1 MTPATQPLASG
12 LCPWLT
18 PALEQFQ
25 TARGRGHLGHAWL
38 IAGHKGVGKLN
49 LALVLAHR
57 LLGADGPVPVLDP
70 DTALAA
76 LATRHEPADHHP
88 DLHWLHPIEDKETI
102 SVEQVREVIEAVSLT
117 AHRGKAK
124 VIVIEPAEAMT
135 TAAAN
140 ALLKTLEEPSGESY
154 LLLLSHR
161 PGRLAAT
168 IRSRCQR
175 IDIDAPSA
183 STIAEWLGVPSA
195 TVEQLQRSV
204 GDSPLELAAAVRAP
218 DSSIF
223 NKLQSDLVGISEDK
237 IDPQA
242 VANAWFKDRTELALT
257 WLQRHLHAEIKTRAA
272 SPSVS
277 TEVTVP
283 PPSTLHNA
291 WRDLPAR
298 TLFEQYDRAEKLL
311 NQLGSGVNV
320 ELALQA
326 LLSAFQV
333 NRGRT

>member
-1 MTPATQPLASG
+1 MTPPTHPLASG

-18 PALEQFQ
+18 SAL
-25 TARGRGHLGHAWL
+25 ARFESARSCDHLGHAWL
-38 IAGHKGVGKLN
+38 ISGHRGVGKLN
-49 LALVLAHR
+49 LALVLANR
-57 LLGADGPVPVLDP
+57 LLGGGGPLPALDP
-70 DTALAA
+70 DTVLAA
-76 LATRHEPADHHP
+76 LATRHDPADHHP

-102 SVEQVREVIEAVSLT
+102 SVEQVREIIETVSLT

-124 VIVIEPAEAMT
+124 VVVIEPAEAMT

-140 ALLKTLEEPSGESY
+140 ALLKTLEEPSGDSY
-154 LLLLSHR
+154 LLLVSHR
-161 PGRLAAT
+161 PGRLTAT

-175 IDIDAPSA
+175 IEIEGPPTA
-183 STIAEWLGVPSA
+183 TIADWLGVPHRMVDEL
-195 TVEQLQRSV
+195 TLSV
-204 GDSPLELAAAVRAP
+204 GDSPLEIAAVVRAS
-218 DSSIF
+218 DFTFF
-223 NKLQSDLVGISEDK
+223 NKLQADLVGISEDK
-237 IDPQA
+237 IDPQS

-257 WLQRHLHAEIKTRAA
+257 WLQRHLHAELKARAPQ
-272 SPSVS
+272 SRVS

-283 PPSTLHNA
+283 PPPTLHNA

>member
-1 MTPATQPLASG
+1 MQPLASG

-18 PALEQFQ
+18 PALERFE
-25 TARGRGHLGHAWL
+25 TAHGRGHLGHAWL
-38 IAGHKGVGKLN
+38 LTGHKGVGKLN

-57 LLGADGPVPVLDP
+57 LLGAGGPVPALDP

-76 LATRHEPADHHP
+76 LATRHDPADHHP

-102 SVEQVREVIEAVSLT
+102 SVEQVREIIEAISLT

-124 VIVIEPAEAMT
+124 VVVIEPAEGLT

-140 ALLKTLEEPSGESY
+140 ALLKTLEEPSGDSY
-154 LLLLSHR
+154 LLLLSHQ

-175 IDIDAPSA
+175 IEVDAPQA
-183 STIAEWLGVPSA
+183 STIAEWLGVPRS
-195 TVEQLQRSV
+195 TVEDLQRSV
-204 GDSPLELAAAVRAP
+204 GDSPLEIAAAVRAA

-223 NKLQSDLVGISEDK
+223 NKLQNDLVGISEDK
-237 IDPQA
+237 IDPQS
-242 VANAWFKDRTELALT
+242 VANAWFKDRTELALV
-257 WLQRHLHAEIKTRAA
+257 WLQRHLHAELKVRAGDA
-272 SPSVS
+272 SVS

-283 PPSTLHNA
+283 QSPALHNA

-311 NQLGSGVNV
+311 NQLGSGLNV

>member
-1 MTPATQPLASG
+1 MQPLASG

-18 PALEQFQ
+18 PALERFEM
-25 TARGRGHLGHAWL
+25 ARGRGHLGHAWL
-38 IAGHKGVGKLN
+38 LTGRKGVGKLN

-57 LLGADGPVPVLDP
+57 LLGAGGPVPALDP

-76 LATRHEPADHHP
+76 LATRRDPADHHP

-102 SVEQVREVIEAVSLT
+102 SVEQVREIIEAVSLT
-117 AHRGKAK
+117 AHRGMAK
-124 VIVIEPAEAMT
+124 VVVIEPAEGLT

-140 ALLKTLEEPSGESY
+140 ALLKTLEEPAGDSY
-154 LLLLSHR
+154 LLLLSHQ

-168 IRSRCQR
+168 LRSRCQR
-175 IDIDAPSA
+175 IEIDAPPA
-183 STIAEWLGVPSA
+183 STIAEWLGVPRS
-195 TVEQLQRSV
+195 TVEDLQSSV
-204 GDSPLELAAAVRAP
+204 GDSPLEIAAAVRAE
-218 DSSIF
+218 DSTIF
-223 NKLQSDLVGISEDK
+223 NRLQNDLVGISEDK
-237 IDPQA
+237 VDPQS
-242 VANAWFKDRTELALT
+242 VANAWFKDGTELALT
-257 WLQRHLHAEIKTRAA
+257 WLQRRLYAELKVRAA
-272 SPSVS
+272 GSGVS

-283 PPSTLHNA
+283 PSPTLHNA

-311 NQLGSGVNV
+311 NQLGSGLNV